1 MVLVKTMF
9 IRSPREFGAWLSTAL
24 PLVFIVV
31 NNSESCG
38 KFICLLRS
46 KFIAFDQGTSGRPVS
61 VLTCVKTNLFS
72 DFLENEIF
80 NFGSYRKFYAFIL
93 TSSLLTC

>member
-1 MVLVKTMF
+1 MVLIKTMF
-9 IRSPREFGAWLSTAL
+9 IRSPRS
-24 PLVFIVV
+24 
-31 NNSESCG
+31 
-38 KFICLLRS
+38 LLQS

>member
-1 MVLVKTMF
+1 MVSFETMF
-9 IRSPREFGAWLSTAL
+9 IQSPREFGAWLSIAVPHL
-24 PLVFIVV
+24 YIVV
-31 NNSESCG
+31 NSSESCG

-80 NFGSYRKFYAFIL
+80 NFGSYHKFYPSIL
-93 TSSLLTC
+93 I

>member
-61 VLTCVKTNLFS
+61 VLTCVITNLCFPIFS
-72 DFLENEIF
+72 KTKFLILALTV
-80 NFGSYRKFYAFIL
+80 NF
-93 TSSLLTC
+93 TLLFLHRLS

>member
-1 MVLVKTMF
+1 MVSVKTMF
-9 IRSPREFGAWLSTAL
+9 IRSPRKFGAWLPTAL

-31 NNSESCG
+31 NNSQSCG
-38 KFICLLRS
+38 KFICFLRS
-46 KFIAFDQGTSGRPVS
+46 KFIAFNQGTSGRPVYVLCQNKS
-61 VLTCVKTNLFS
+61 VFS
-72 DFLENEIF
+72 DFLEIEIF

>member
-46 KFIAFDQGTSGRPVS
+46 KFIAFDQGSRVVVLFPCLRVS
-61 VLTCVKTNLFS
+61 KQICFPIFSKTKFLILVLTVNFTLLF
-72 DFLENEIF
+72 L
-80 NFGSYRKFYAFIL
+80 Y
-93 TSSLLTC
+93 SLS

>member
-38 KFICLLRS
+38 KFICLQRS

-72 DFLENEIF
+72 DFLENAIF
-80 NFGSYRKFYAFIL
+80 NFGSYHKFCPSIL
-93 TSSLLTC
+93 I